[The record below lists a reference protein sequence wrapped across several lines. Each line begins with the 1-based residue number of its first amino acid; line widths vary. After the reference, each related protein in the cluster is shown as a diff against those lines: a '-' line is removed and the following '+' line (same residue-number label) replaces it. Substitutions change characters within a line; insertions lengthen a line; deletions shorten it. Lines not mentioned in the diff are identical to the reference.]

1 MKNIIDSETL
11 SRTIR
16 RLSAEAVELE
26 KGTENVVLIGIRTRG
41 VILARRMQAEIEKL
55 EGVKLPLGILDI
67 ALYRD
72 DLLSGSCDA
81 VFKGSEIDFD
91 VEGKTVILCDDV
103 LYTGRTVRAALAAL
117 SALGRAESV
126 RLLCLVDRGHRELPF
141 RADGVGKNVPTS
153 SKERVIVRFKET
165 DGEDGAYITT

>member
-91 VEGKTVILCDDV
+91 VEGKKVILCDDV

-117 SALGRAESV
+117 SALGRAESA
-126 RLLCLVDRGHRELPF
+126 RLFCLVDRGHRELPF

>member
-1 MKNIIDSETL
+1 MKTIIEQETL
-11 SRTIR
+11 ARTIR
-16 RLSAEAVELE
+16 RLAAEAVELE

-72 DLLSGSCDA
+72 DLLSGGCDA
-81 VFKGSEIDFD
+81 VIKCSEIDFD
-91 VEGKTVILCDDV
+91 VEGKKDILCDDV

-126 RLLCLVDRGHRELPF
+126 RLFCLVDRGHRELPF

-153 SKERVIVRFKET
+153 SRERVIVHFKET

>member
-91 VEGKTVILCDDV
+91 VEGKKVILCDDV

-126 RLLCLVDRGHRELPF
+126 RLFCLVDRGHRELPF
-141 RADGVGKNVPTS
+141 RADGVGNNVPTS